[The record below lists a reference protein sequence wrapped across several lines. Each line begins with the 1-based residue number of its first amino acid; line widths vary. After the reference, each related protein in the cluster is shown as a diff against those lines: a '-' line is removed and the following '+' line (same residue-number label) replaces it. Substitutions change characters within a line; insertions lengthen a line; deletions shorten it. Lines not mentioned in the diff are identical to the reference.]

1 MGKLT
6 GLLEQGYGLG
16 PSMREQDILPDIL
29 VDMVA
34 VGEETG
40 ELEET
45 LRTIG
50 DYYDSELQ
58 TAINAAMAKLEP
70 TLLCVLAV
78 IVGFIVI
85 AIYGSMFGMY
95 ALM

>member
-1 MGKLT
+1 MIDINALVAQAKAGGGSDIHIIG
-6 GLLEQGYGLG
+6 GLPPKYRVSGSLENMSET
-16 PSMREQDILPDIL
+16 PVTD
-29 VDMVA
+29 
-34 VGEETG
+34 EEC
-40 ELEET
+40 
-45 LRTIG
+45 
-50 DYYDSELQ
+50 
-58 TAINAAMAKLEP
+58 AAMAKLEP